1 MLFVATENRHLRSS
15 KGWLFDDDE
24 CRFFASL
31 SRLDAALDLHDGD
44 YCLLIDEGYQSG
56 EVMALLLRREHDA
69 RLKNAVLLA
78 SPSQCRH
85 TTSCNGRISI
95 VRKDAMMHHL
105 PSLARN
111 GQGKVDVMDLTRDI
125 TGDSEVIR
133 RLRAK
138 IASIGQSGCNVIIY
152 GKTGSGKE
160 RVAQS
165 VHHAYCPAPAQVVNC
180 ALLEGDLFDSFMFGH
195 SKDAYS
201 GACEE
206 KAGFV
211 EEADGS
217 SLILD
222 EIETLS
228 PVSQAKLL
236 RFIET
241 GEFRRVG
248 ETRLRR
254 SRCRIIAMTNE
265 PVEELIAS
273 GRMRKDFY
281 MRIAEARIDVKP
293 LCERKEDIEALIRA
307 REDYK
312 GYPDRIRDVD
322 AFLAYGWPGNIRELN
337 RTVDRLHR
345 SGKVDDDLSLS
356 DLVDDSF
363 LSDYF

>member
-85 TTSCNGRISI
+85 TTSRNGRISI

-180 ALLEGDLFDSFMFGH
+180 ALLEGDLFDLHRWSTAPYWKGTC
-195 SKDAYS
+195 STASCSD
-201 GACEE
+201 
-206 KAGFV
+206 
-211 EEADGS
+211 
-217 SLILD
+217 I
-222 EIETLS
+222 
-228 PVSQAKLL
+228 
-236 RFIET
+236 
-241 GEFRRVG
+241 RRM
-248 ETRLRR
+248 
-254 SRCRIIAMTNE
+254 RIRE
-265 PVEELIAS
+265 PVRRRQAS
-273 GRMRKDFY
+273 WRRPTDQVSYSMR
-281 MRIAEARIDVKP
+281 
-293 LCERKEDIEALIRA
+293 
-307 REDYK
+307 
-312 GYPDRIRDVD
+312 
-322 AFLAYGWPGNIRELN
+322 
-337 RTVDRLHR
+337 
-345 SGKVDDDLSLS
+345 
-356 DLVDDSF
+356 
-363 LSDYF
+363 